1 MFVVSDGSVI
11 LESPAV
17 SVLMEQT
24 VTLSCKNKTA
34 SSNFTADFYIDGG
47 HIHRSSTG
55 NMSIH
60 RVSKSN
66 EGLYKCNISGVDESP
81 ESWLKVS
88 GETQRYMKMK
98 QNCWAW
104 HTI

>member
-98 QNCWAW
+98 QNC
-104 HTI
+104 